1 MNPSTDNVL
10 DPMSALN
17 SLKAVIDPES
27 KKDLVT
33 LGLIQE
39 LKVSPTGQVSLRLVL
54 STPAHPMK
62 EKFQEEIK
70 RVLKAK
76 GASDVFIVVG
86 ADVKP
91 ANRGTS
97 HQGGQRVSGVS
108 AITGVKHIIAVSSGK
123 GGVGKSTVSTNLAL
137 ALALEGAKVG
147 LMDTDVYGPNIPT
160 MMGVTERPQIFNHP
174 TRGEL
179 FAPPSAHGIK
189 VMSMGFLIDPDQPL
203 VWRGPML
210 HSVINQFCH
219 QVEWG
224 DLDYLI
230 VDMPP
235 GTGDV
240 QLSLA
245 QMVPVTGAV
254 LVTTPQEVSMQDVRK
269 AYAMFEKVKIPVIG
283 FVENMSW
290 FQPEDSDKKYFIFGE
305 GGGKLLAQKFHS
317 ELLAQFPLVIKIREG
332 GDEGRP
338 IMIREP
344 SSPSSLAFRDLARK
358 VALKVA
364 KMAEE
369 GVDPN
374 QLIQIGK
381 FN

>member
-1 MNPSTDNVL
+1 MSSSI

-17 SLKAVIDPES
+17 FLKSVIDPET

-33 LGLIQE
+33 QGTIQE
-39 LKVSPTGQVSLRLVL
+39 LKVSPTGQVSLRLIL

-62 EKFQEEIK
+62 EKYQEEIK
-70 RVLKAK
+70 RILKSK
-76 GASDVFIVVG
+76 GASDVFIVVS
-86 ADVKP
+86 AEVKP
-91 ANRGTS
+91 TNRGTS
-97 HQGGQRVSGVS
+97 HQGTKRVDGVS
-108 AITGVKHIIAVSSGK
+108 AIQGVTNIIAVSSGK
-123 GGVGKSTVSTNLAL
+123 GGVGKSTVSVNLAL

-189 VMSMGFLIDPDQPL
+189 IMSMGFLTDPDQPL

-210 HSVINQFCH
+210 HSVISQFCH
-219 QVEWG
+219 QVDWG
-224 DLDYLI
+224 QLDYLI

-245 QMVPVTGAV
+245 QMVPVSGVV

-269 AYAMFEKVKIPVIG
+269 AYAMFDKVKIPILG

-290 FQPEDSDKKYFIFGE
+290 FQPEDSDKKYYIFGE
-305 GGGKLLAQKFHS
+305 GGGKQLALKYHS

-338 IMIREP
+338 IVVREP
-344 SSPSSLAFRDLARK
+344 SSPTAEGFKNLARK